1 MNRGKA
7 SHIGPVEKTMS
18 EHDNNPDSPPDPFA
32 LVAKIKSRGPAP
44 VHLWD
49 PPFCGDI
56 DLVIKRDGTWMHEGK
71 PIRRPAIQQLFAS
84 VLKREGDKYFLV
96 TPVEKVGIQVEDC
109 PFVIIAMEEEQVEIG
124 PCLHFETNTGE
135 LVVAG
140 PDHRLLFEQGEGD
153 EPHPILH
160 VRDGL
165 WGLLSRAVFYRLV
178 ELAVTEPGGESA
190 RMGIVS
196 AGEFFPL
203 EAAP

>member
-71 PIRRPAIQQLFAS
+71 PIRRPAMQQLFAS